1 MSFMLYGMVIYRFLL
16 HMYRSLL
23 HIYRSLL
30 HIDRV
35 RVSYDACSFACLQGS
50 FAYLQGSF
58 SKLQGSLAYLQG
70 SFAYL
75 QGSFAYLQGL
85 FAHLLKRMGYPSL
98 GHPREFPSDPRR
110 VALTNSM
117 PLEGFNATLLGP
129 DGRHSKRD
137 VGGWGR
143 YPHCR
148 YPFFTF
154 SVSNP
159 FFGSICTKSITVTMR

>member
-1 MSFMLYGMVIYRFLL
+1 MHHIKSLHMFRFKKSYMSFMLYGMVIYRFLL

-35 RVSYDACSFACLQGS
+35 RVSYDACSFAC
-50 FAYLQGSF
+50 
-58 SKLQGSLAYLQG
+58 LQG